1 VIDRRR
7 FVGAQTPLRIGP
19 PLTVCRLSPLAV
31 GDSQGAHRVGAMGG
45 WKKQFLSNEEDG
57 SKVYLVGYSTEEQ
70 KSKLQG
76 VFRRLH
82 NTACMTRH
90 FVPPFN
96 GGEPEQLFTGR
107 KGVTDLFT

>member
-1 VIDRRR
+1 
-7 FVGAQTPLRIGP
+7 
-19 PLTVCRLSPLAV
+19 
-31 GDSQGAHRVGAMGG
+31 MGG